1 MTTVVGYR
9 VADWD
14 TPLWIS
20 PNRSPTRWGIPG
32 AIVQYWS
39 THPLTPWAEYFRGTN
54 VRVVDEAAEIILRPW
69 AGEFE
74 LPDDVVDLNFD
85 AASGLGIAP
94 EALVDDDWTP
104 CQAWVARIRPT
115 ALLVPSA
122 ALPGTT
128 NLVLYGPRVRSRY
141 GVPSLDPV
149 TDVPCDPVA
158 GHSVVLDDLL
168 RHIRWGGD
176 AHAGLVAWRNGDDP
190 PLPPPVRTSTL

>member
-20 PNRSPTRWGIPG
+20 PNRSPTRWGTSL

-39 THPLTPWAEYFRGTN
+39 THPLTPWAEYFRGMN
-54 VRVVDEAAEIILRPW
+54 VRSADEAAEIILRPW
-69 AGEFE
+69 AGELE

-85 AASGLGIAP
+85 TAPGLGIAP
-94 EALVDDDWTP
+94 DALVDDDWAP
-104 CQAWVARIRPT
+104 CQAWVASTRPS

-128 NLVLYGPRVRSRY
+128 NVVLYGPRVRSRY
-141 GVPSLDPV
+141 GVPPLDPA
-149 TDVPCDPVA
+149 TDVPCDPAA
-158 GHSVVLDDLL
+158 GRAVVLDDLL
-168 RHIRWGGD
+168 RRIRWRGD
-176 AHAGLVAWRNGDDP
+176 SHAGLDAWRNGDDP
-190 PLPPPVRTSTL
+190 PLPPTVRTPAL

>member
-20 PNRSPTRWGIPG
+20 TNRSPTRWGIPG

-39 THPLTPWAEYFRGTN
+39 THPLTPWAEYFRGMN
-54 VRVVDEAAEIILRPW
+54 VRGADEAAEIILRPW
-69 AGEFE
+69 AGELE

-85 AASGLGIAP
+85 TAAGLGIAP
-94 EALVDDDWTP
+94 DTLVDDDWAP
-104 CQAWVARIRPT
+104 CQGWVASARPS

-128 NLVLYGPRVRSRY
+128 NVVLYGPRVRSRY
-141 GVPSLDPV
+141 GVSPLDPA

-158 GHSVVLDDLL
+158 GRAVVLDDLL
-168 RHIRWGGD
+168 RHIRWRGD
-176 AHAGLVAWRNGDDP
+176 AHAGLDAWRNGDDP
-190 PLPPPVRTSTL
+190 PLPPTVRTPAL